1 MSTSDSVSDC
11 ANSTRFQY
19 YDCLVVPVVSITN
32 AFPWE
37 KVTLLVEY
45 EPLGT
50 GLFPGGQQPANLK
63 LRQWI
68 ALKTVQDISV
78 SSLAKSGA
86 CCAL

>member
-1 MSTSDSVSDC
+1 MNGC
-11 ANSTRFQY
+11 AYSTRFQY

-32 AFPWE
+32 TFPWE

-50 GLFPGGQQPANLK
+50 GLFPGGQQPVNLK

-68 ALKTVQDISV
+68 ALRTVQDISA
-78 SSLAKSGA
+78 SSLAKAGV
-86 CCAL
+86 CYALIIL